1 MDNNNLKSESVDDLL
16 DSYYYARRWYY
27 DCLDRYMEDDPEV
40 EQAWKEMHN
49 IEEEIKRRCNELRE
63 FLIDQIHHKEV

>member
-1 MDNNNLKSESVDDLL
+1 MDNNNLKSKSVDDLL
-16 DSYYYARRWYY
+16 DSYYYARCWYY

-63 FLIDQIHHKEV
+63 FLIDQIHHREV